1 MGSYS
6 IVSLLSQAPTN
17 DRTCIILSQTQTL
30 NWVILHL
37 LCQIKINVKALCYYD
52 MHIAMHA
59 HACALNMYQRN
70 GSSRTRASSG
80 WSACSGGG
88 CHCQLLRWCSH
99 SWKSGEASAMR
110 ACSSRLLQSSMA
122 RRCRRRCLDLF
133 THMARHQP
141 CTCTHAQPS
150 MTWSH

>member
-1 MGSYS
+1 M
-6 IVSLLSQAPTN
+6 
-17 DRTCIILSQTQTL
+17 TL
-30 NWVILHL
+30 H
-37 LCQIKINVKALCYYD
+37 YYY
-52 MHIAMHA
+52 MHITMHVY
-59 HACALNMYQRN
+59 ACTLNMYQRN

-80 WSACSGGG
+80 WSACSGVGR
-88 CHCQLLRWCSH
+88 HCQLLRWCSQ

-141 CTCTHAQPS
+141 CTCTHAQPWI
-150 MTWSH
+150 TWPQAMRTASTVGRALAREASWHGMHGIPMLMNMACMFAGW